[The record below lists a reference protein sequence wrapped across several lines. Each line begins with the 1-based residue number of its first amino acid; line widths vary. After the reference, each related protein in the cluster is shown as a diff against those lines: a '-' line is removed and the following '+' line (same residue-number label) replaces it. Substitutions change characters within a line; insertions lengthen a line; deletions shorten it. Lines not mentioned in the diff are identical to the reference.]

1 MDKLLVIVG
10 PTGVGKSKYSI
21 ELAKQLNG
29 EIISGDA
36 YQIYKAMSIG
46 TAKITKEEMQGIPH
60 YLVDELNF
68 DHPYSVADFQ
78 RLARK
83 HIETIISKGKLPIIC
98 GGTGLY
104 IKAVLYDYVFEK
116 EEVDEEYKAQL
127 KNYSNEELYEQL
139 RIIDAKSL
147 ETIHI
152 NNRQR
157 VERAL
162 MIAHSGKLK
171 SDIVDEQQHK
181 LLYDATI
188 IGLTLPREQLYDKI
202 NQRVNTMM
210 ETGLLSEIEQLLNT
224 ANKTNIEEV
233 WNLQAMKG
241 IGYKEWKNYFDK
253 VATKEETIALIQKN
267 SRNFAKRQYTWF
279 NNQLEVN
286 WINVTT
292 KEETLKRALEIFKK

>member
-1 MDKLLVIVG
+1 MDKILVIVG
-10 PTGVGKSKYSI
+10 PTGVGKSQYSI
-21 ELAKQLNG
+21 ELAKRLNG

-60 YLVDELNF
+60 YLVDELCF

-78 RLARK
+78 RVARE
-83 HIETIISKGKLPIIC
+83 HIQTIISRGKLPIIC

-116 EEVDEEYKAQL
+116 EEIDEVYKDQL

-139 RIIDAKSL
+139 KEIDSKSL
-147 ETIHI
+147 ETIHV

-162 MIAHSGKLK
+162 LIAHSGKLK

-181 LLYDATI
+181 LLYNATI
-188 IGLTLPREQLYDKI
+188 IGLTLPRDQLYEKI
-202 NQRVNTMM
+202 NQRVNVMM
-210 ETGLLSEIEQLLNT
+210 EKGLLKEIEQLIKI
-224 ANKTNIEEV
+224 ANDDKIEDI

-241 IGYKEWKNYFDK
+241 IGYKEWKSYFEK
-253 VATKEETIALIQKN
+253 EATKEETIALIQKN

-279 NNQLEVN
+279 NNQLDVN

-292 KEETLKRALEIFKK
+292 KEQTLKEALEIVKN